1 MALAL
6 FAQFIVDLLAFF
18 AVYMILSVSLNL
30 EFGYTGVPNFGK
42 VLLVAGGAY
51 VVAAFS
57 GRFSQLLLNVA
68 VDKDF
73 IKDNAAVMAAVNSAF
88 SQDIVAALIVFF
100 ATIVLAAFVGG
111 ALGYLASYPAVRLRE
126 DYLGMTLLAIGEISR
141 VIGQNYE
148 PIAGGTLGVQ
158 VPDPFAWAGEVRF
171 LAFTLILLAFAGLIY
186 LYAERIARSPLG
198 RLLRSIRDNEL
209 SAEALGKDATKVRIK
224 ILIVG
229 SAIAGVA
236 GALYS
241 FYAGGVVATAFN
253 RVDWTFWPWL
263 ILIIGGAANN
273 VGVAFGSF
281 IFITARRVIEFYKDS
296 FTFLPFDAVWLEYLL
311 LGSILILV
319 LIYRPEGLIPEKAT
333 PTISNKRL
341 KALIK
346 KVKDE
351 ADHKDNV

>member
-1 MALAL
+1 MALTL

-18 AVYMILSVSLNL
+18 AVYMILALSLNL

-51 VVAAFS
+51 VVAGFS
-57 GRFSQLLLNVA
+57 GRFSQLILNVA

-73 IKDNAAVMAAVNSAF
+73 IKDNAAVMAAVNSGFA
-88 SQDIVAALIVFF
+88 QNIVVALIVFF
-100 ATIVLAAFVGG
+100 TTIILAVVVGG

-126 DYLGMTLLAIGEISR
+126 DYLGMTLLAIGEIAR

-148 PIAGGTLGVQ
+148 PLAGGTLGVQ

-171 LAFTLILLAFAGLIY
+171 FAFTLVLLAFAGLIY

-198 RLLRSIRDNEL
+198 RLLRSIRDNERA
-209 SAEALGKDATKVRIK
+209 AEALGKDATKVRIK

-229 SAIAGVA
+229 SAIACVA

-241 FYAGGVVATAFN
+241 FYAGGVVATAYN

-273 VGVAFGSF
+273 VGVVVGSF
-281 IFITARRVIEFYKDS
+281 MFIVARRVIEFYKDA

-311 LGSILILV
+311 LGSLLIIV
-319 LIYRPEGLIPEKAT
+319 LIYRPEGLIPEKPT

-341 KALIK
+341 RAIISR
-346 KVKDE
+346 VREHSDS
-351 ADHKDNV
+351 KDNV

>member
-1 MALAL
+1 M
-6 FAQFIVDLLAFF
+6 DLLAFF
-18 AVYMILSVSLNL
+18 AVYMILSLSLNL

-57 GRFSQLLLNVA
+57 GRFSQMLLNVA
-68 VDKDF
+68 ADKDF
-73 IKDNAAVMAAVNSAF
+73 IKDNAAVMAAVNAGF
-88 SQDIVAALIVFF
+88 SQDISAALLVFF
-100 ATIVLAAFVGG
+100 TTIVLAALVGG

-126 DYLGMTLLAIGEISR
+126 DYLGMTLLAIGEIAR
-141 VIGQNYE
+141 VVGQNYE

-171 LAFTLILLAFAGLIY
+171 MAFTLILLAFAGLIY
-186 LYAERIARSPLG
+186 LYAERVARSPLG
-198 RLLRSIRDNEL
+198 RLLRSIRDNEKA
-209 SAEALGKDATKVRIK
+209 AEALGKDATRVRIK
-224 ILIVG
+224 ILVVG

-241 FYAGGVVATAFN
+241 FYAGGVVATAYN

-273 VGVAFGSF
+273 VGAVAGSF
-281 IFITARRVIEFYKDS
+281 IFIAARRVIEFYKDA

-319 LIYRPEGLIPEKAT
+319 LIYRPEGIIPEKPT
-333 PTISNKRL
+333 PTISDRRL
-341 KALIK
+341 KTIIR
-346 KVKDE
+346 KVRESSEGKGLE
-351 ADHKDNV
+351 G